1 MTVTSAVS
9 VSHRPDD
16 SPFVYRG
23 PLRAAILDW
32 AGTAIDF
39 GSRAPVAAL
48 IALFAERGIALD
60 EAQARGPMGLHK
72 RDHIR
77 LLCDLPDVAAAW
89 QARHGRP
96 CTEQDIDVLYQSLLP
111 LTLRAA
117 KQTSALIPGLLDLC
131 GDLRRR
137 GMRIGS
143 TTGYNAQMMA
153 EILPLAA
160 AQGYVPDS
168 VMTVS
173 DVPAGRPAPW
183 MCFRTAERF
192 GIYPMSA
199 FVKIGDTVADIEEGR
214 SAGMW
219 TIAFARCGNEVGL
232 SEADLQSLSGPEQAA
247 RIEKAR
253 ARLLGAEPHYVVDG
267 PADVIPLLDQIN
279 ERLAHGERP

>member
-1 MTVTSAVS
+1 MTVPSAVS
-9 VSHRPDD
+9 VSHRSDD

-48 IALFAERGIALD
+48 VGLFAERGISID

-77 LLCDLPDVAAAW
+77 LLCELPDVAAAW
-89 QARHGRP
+89 LARYGRSV
-96 CTEQDIDVLYQSLLP
+96 TENDIDGLYQSLLP
-111 LTLRAA
+111 LTLQAA
-117 KQTSALIPGLLDLC
+117 KQTSVLIPGLLELC

-219 TIAFARCGNEVGL
+219 TVAFCRCGNEVGL
-232 SEADLQSLSGPEQAA
+232 SEAELQSLSPSEQAA
-247 RIEKAR
+247 RISR
-253 ARLLGAEPHYVVDG
+253 ARERLLRAAPHYVVDG
-267 PADVIPLLDQIN
+267 PADVLAILDPIN
-279 ERLAHGERP
+279 ERLARGERP